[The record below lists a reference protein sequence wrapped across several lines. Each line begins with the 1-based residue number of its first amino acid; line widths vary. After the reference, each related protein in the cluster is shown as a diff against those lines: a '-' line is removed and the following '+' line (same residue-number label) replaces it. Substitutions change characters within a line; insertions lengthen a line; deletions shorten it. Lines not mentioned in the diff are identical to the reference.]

1 MDKQLKTLLKHNFPT
16 PLTQHKEQFINSISY
31 PKASFCE
38 VVVSQISFIR
48 KRIWFSFMLGVF
60 FAFFYTQFM
69 NVPENIVA
77 GVSAILP
84 LFSLCTV
91 AEIYKST
98 SFNMEEM
105 EFACKYNL
113 TKVMLMRI
121 AILGTVS
128 FIMLVLLVLTV
139 VKSDFGTFRNIIYLS
154 VPYLLSS
161 YTSLVIISKIRSKET
176 IYICAA
182 ISGAVSISA
191 VSASSNYQFI
201 YDTDFT
207 FIWVT
212 LFILLVGLLFYGLIR
227 FAKLQEELQWN
238 LS

>member
-1 MDKQLKTLLKHNFPT
+1 MDKQLKTLLKQSFTT

-31 PKASFCE
+31 PKASFRE
-38 VVVSQISFIR
+38 AVISQISFIR
-48 KRIWFSFMLGVF
+48 KRIWLSFLIGVF

-84 LFSLCTV
+84 LFSLCMV

-98 SFNMEEM
+98 SHNMEEI
-105 EFACKYNL
+105 ELACKYNL
-113 TKVMLMRI
+113 TKIMLMRI
-121 AILGTVS
+121 GILGTVS

-139 VKSDFGTFRNIIYLS
+139 GKSDFGTFRNIIYLS

-161 YTSLVIISKIRSKET
+161 YLSLFIISKIRSKET

-182 ISGAVSISA
+182 ISGAVSISMMI
-191 VSASSNYQFI
+191 ASSSYPFI
-201 YDTDFT
+201 YNTDFI

-212 LFILLVGLLFYGLIR
+212 LFILLIGLLFYSLTR
-227 FAKLQEELQWN
+227 FTKLQEELKWN